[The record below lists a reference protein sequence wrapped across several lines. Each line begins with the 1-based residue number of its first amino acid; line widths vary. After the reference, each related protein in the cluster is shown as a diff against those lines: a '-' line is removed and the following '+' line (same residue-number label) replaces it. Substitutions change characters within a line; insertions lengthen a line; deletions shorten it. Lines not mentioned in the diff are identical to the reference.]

1 MRSAVS
7 IEKWALHHGRKM
19 RDAVVQGSGGKLF
32 AYVNY
37 ANGDEGL
44 ESMYGYDGWR
54 LDRLRA
60 LKGEYDPLG
69 RFSWY
74 APIG

>member
-1 MRSAVS
+1 
-7 IEKWALHHGRKM
+7 M
-19 RDAVVQGSGGKLF
+19 RDAIVQGSGGKLY

-37 ANGDEGL
+37 ANGEEGL
-44 ESMYGYDGWR
+44 EAMYGYEGWR

-74 APIG
+74 APIE

>member
-1 MRSAVS
+1 MT
-7 IEKWALHHGRKM
+7 IEERALRHGNKM
-19 RDAVVQGSGGKLF
+19 RDAAVNGNGGKLF
-32 AYVNY
+32 AYVNH
-37 ANGDEGL
+37 ANGEEGL
-44 ESMYGYDGWR
+44 EAMYGYEGWR

-74 APIG
+74 ALIE